1 MPELTAQ
8 DVARTTPEELS
19 RLMAGPPE
27 ALAPW
32 MRAAAKAGLLEAQ
45 AIYGQMLLD
54 GTGVALDQVEALQ
67 WFKRAAQADHL
78 MSINMVGRCYENGW
92 GTPADSVVAAYWF
105 RIAAERGLDWGLYNY
120 AHQFAAG
127 RGGVQKDMARAYA
140 LYRQA
145 ADMGHIKS
153 IGVVGRFHEDGEI
166 VAQDVDQAF
175 ECYQRAAEGGDFRGM
190 FHYARLLHVRGHT
203 QEAFEWFA
211 RVPAAATPAFMR
223 EARKMLLETGDPDL
237 ASVYP
242 DSPNA

>member
-1 MPELTAQ
+1 MPEITAE
-8 DVARTTPEELS
+8 DVARTTPEELA

-27 ALAPW
+27 GFAPW
-32 MRAAAKAGLLEAQ
+32 IRAAAQAGLLEAQ
-45 AIYGQMLLD
+45 AIYAQMLLD
-54 GTGVALDQVEALQ
+54 GSGVAVDQVEALA

-92 GTPADSVVAAYWF
+92 GTPADSQVAAYWF

-127 RGGVQKDMARAYA
+127 RGGVEKDMARAYA

-153 IGVVGRFHEDGEI
+153 IGVVGRFHENGEI
-166 VAQDVDQAF
+166 VAQDIDQAF

-190 FHYARLLHVRGHT
+190 FHYARLLHARGRT
-203 QEAFEWFA
+203 QDALEWFA
-211 RVPAAATPAFMR
+211 RVPATATPAFMR
-223 EARKMLLETGDPDL
+223 EARQMLQATDDPEL
-237 ASVYP
+237 AAVYP
-242 DSPNA
+242 EGPEA